1 MPVMSERL
9 DVIVIGGGQAGL
21 AMGSELAAR
30 GLDYLILEASP
41 AIGATW
47 RSRWDSLKLFTP
59 ARYSALPG
67 MPFPGDPHHYP
78 TRDEV
83 VGYLEA
89 YARACELRLALDE
102 PVRRMRRAG
111 AERFEVSTDYTRYLA
126 RHVVVA
132 TGPFQ
137 RPLTPTIAELLPRSV
152 HQAHSADYRSPE
164 QLPDGPV
171 IVVGGGN
178 SGVQIATE
186 LARSRRTTLAV
197 GSALRRLPTHVLGRS
212 VFEWL
217 DRSGAMSL
225 PVSTRLGRKASQREL
240 LIGDG
245 PRAVEKRR
253 GVRLVGR
260 VVGVSG
266 SSVLT
271 SDGASVSAA
280 AVLWATGYRSEYP
293 WLCAPVFGP
302 GGAVVHERGVT
313 QVPGL
318 YFLGLS
324 WQHTRGSAL
333 LGWVGRDAEYLGER
347 IVQRAGAQRKP
358 FR

>member
-1 MPVMSERL
+1 MNERM

-21 AMGSELAAR
+21 AMGRELATR
-30 GLDYLILEASP
+30 GLDYLVLEASP
-41 AIGATW
+41 LIGATW
-47 RSRWDSLKLFTP
+47 RTRWDSLRLFTP

-67 MPFPGDPHHYP
+67 MRFPGDPHHYP

-83 VGYLEA
+83 VGYLDA
-89 YARACELRLALDE
+89 YARAFELRLALDE
-102 PVRRMRRAG
+102 PVRRLRRAD

-126 RHVVVA
+126 RDVVVA

-152 HQAHSADYRSPE
+152 HQVHSGDYRGPE

-171 IVVGGGN
+171 LVVGGGN
-178 SGVQIATE
+178 SGVQIAAE
-186 LARSRRTTLAV
+186 LARSRPTTLAV

-217 DRSGAMSL
+217 DRSGAMSV
-225 PVSTRLGRKASQREL
+225 PVTTRLGRRASQREL

-245 PRAVEKRR
+245 PRAVEKRWD
-253 GVRLVGR
+253 VRLVGR
-260 VVGVSG
+260 AVGVSG
-266 SSVLT
+266 SSVVT
-271 SDGASVSAA
+271 TDGASVSAA
-280 AVLWATGYRSEYP
+280 AVVWATGYRSEYP

-302 GGAVVHERGVT
+302 GRAVVHERGVT
-313 QVPGL
+313 QVSGL

-333 LGWVGRDAEYLGER
+333 LGWVGRDAEYLGGR
-347 IVQRAGAQRKP
+347 IVERVAAQREAS
-358 FR
+358 R